1 MQPGNGLDKD
11 NVTSFDMRKNI
22 VDHQGPLTT
31 PYQCEINA
39 SRRNQAKIA
48 SDLLAIGGANS
59 FPLAK
64 GQVFDQVVEDCMQ
77 SDFERQFGFLSRNQR
92 DLQRPSRCRVET
104 TKWHET

>member
-64 GQVFDQVVEDCMQ
+64 GK
-77 SDFERQFGFLSRNQR
+77 SL
-92 DLQRPSRCRVET
+92 
-104 TKWHET
+104 TKWSKTVCNLTSNASLVSSPEINATFNGRVGAG